1 MVCAAV
7 EVIKMFRKLKFSQI
21 SLFHANYTTR
31 VAVDASLKEGFE
43 SKQFKP
49 RKHPGT
55 TRVKVASIPPDIQKA
70 IKIVLEDNKAK
81 ALYEESLQLNNYL
94 RSRLLPPEEGDIDI
108 KAQKIY
114 DKIQQKTFA
123 NVDQDL
129 SPEEVEKYNQKVKT
143 KVFNILKTN
152 VYRWGNISYDKATS
166 LQYLM
171 IRAAPEYAILVRI
184 LDEIKRKYPDY
195 KPRSFF
201 DFGSGVGTG
210 TWAVNTLW
218 KGDIFEYFCVDT
230 SVHMNDLARLILCQG
245 KDNVEMPLKAYF
257 QRQFLPASSDLKY
270 SIVLSAFSLFEM
282 PSMKSRLETIQKLWN
297 KTEDYLIIVEQGTNA
312 GFKVVNEAREFVLN
326 LPKGKNSGY
335 AFSPCPNDNV
345 CPRYLEHQ
353 TPCNFLMKYESLPFP
368 SKTELFADLFSYVI
382 LKKGERPEDDPQWPR
397 IVRAPIVRSGHTICR
412 LCTAQG
418 ELKEIIFSKAKFDQT
433 TYRCARSSNWGD
445 LLPVK

>member
-1 MVCAAV
+1 
-7 EVIKMFRKLKFSQI
+7 MFRKLKLSQI
-21 SLFHANYTTR
+21 SLYYNSYSTR
-31 VAVDASLKEGFE
+31 VALDASLKESFE

-55 TRVKVASIPPDIQKA
+55 TRVKIASIPPDIQKA
-70 IKIVLEDNKAK
+70 IKIILEDNKAK
-81 ALYEESLQLNNYL
+81 ALQEDSLKLNNYL
-94 RSRLLPPEEGDIDI
+94 RSRLLPPEDGDIDL

-114 DKIQQKTFA
+114 DKIEKKTFEKVNTA
-123 NVDQDL
+123 AAELTPDQL
-129 SPEEVEKYNQKVKT
+129 EKYNQKVKS

-171 IRAAPEYAILVRI
+171 VRAAPEYAILVRI
-184 LDEIKRKYPDY
+184 LDEIDKKYPDY

-210 TWAVNTLW
+210 TWAVNTYW

-230 SVHMNDLARLILCQG
+230 SVHMNDLARLILCHG
-245 KDNVEMPLKAYF
+245 KDNIEMPLRGFF
-257 QRQFLPASSDLKY
+257 QRQFLPASSDMKY

-282 PSMKSRLETIQKLWN
+282 PNMKSRLETIQKLWS

-312 GFKVVNEAREFVLN
+312 GFKIVNEAREFVLN
-326 LPKGKNSGY
+326 LSKGKNNGY

-345 CPRYLEHQ
+345 CPRYLEQ
-353 TPCNFLMKYESLPFP
+353 ETPCNFLMKYESLQYP
-368 SKTELFADLFSYVI
+368 SKAEIHADVFSYVI
-382 LKKGERPEDDPQWPR
+382 LKKGERPSDDPQWPR

-418 ELKEIIFSKAKFDQT
+418 DLKEIIFSKGKYDQA

-445 LLPVK
+445 VLPVK